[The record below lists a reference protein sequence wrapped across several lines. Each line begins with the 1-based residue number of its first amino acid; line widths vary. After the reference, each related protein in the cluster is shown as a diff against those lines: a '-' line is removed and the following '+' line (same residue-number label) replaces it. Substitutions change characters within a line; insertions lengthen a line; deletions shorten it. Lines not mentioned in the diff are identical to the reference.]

1 MPTGCLVCA
10 RMRMSRNGV
19 GVATAL
25 NGWKRRQGGKNSLAS
40 DGGNMGGVRVLW
52 SLSQGQPP
60 LDSEHC

>member
-1 MPTGCLVCA
+1 MLERECREMVSVLLQRWMAGRAGREAKT
-10 RMRMSRNGV
+10 
-19 GVATAL
+19 
-25 NGWKRRQGGKNSLAS
+25 LAS